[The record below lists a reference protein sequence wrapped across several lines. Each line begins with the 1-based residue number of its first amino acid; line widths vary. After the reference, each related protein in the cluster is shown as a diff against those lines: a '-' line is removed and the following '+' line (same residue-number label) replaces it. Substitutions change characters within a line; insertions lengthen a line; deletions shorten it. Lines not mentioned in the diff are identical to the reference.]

1 MSDNDI
7 RRIGSIFIT
16 NLQKLEDFVTAF
28 QQLRQSDVFCRLA
41 MEILPHTWQA
51 QMVSQNTDLGRK
63 YLRGDAMDMN
73 QLAYH
78 IAALIELPGRWF
90 DFRPINRRIEQ
101 DFFAACP
108 REGATLKAEMGWSW
122 DRSEDPNLPHWRAA
136 NEPGVESEVSDEE
149 IQQAMDEYAAQDSKL
164 WEVILRRLG
173 SGGTT
178 MQRFMGLITDPVD
191 GQKIPKH
198 AVNPLSIAL
207 IWMGLLPDPDEDAF
221 NNPFVQ
227 QALAHGKT
235 FEPMNVA
242 GAVQIFNHGVPEGQP
257 KYRHRSINM
266 IMVPQCGRLFWI
278 SPDGSLERDAYDVIN
293 AETGEVIYHH
303 PAQRIAFEAKC
314 QYQKKSVYYT
324 CPENRYLAQV
334 LAEMEALKTPTGLA
348 SFMFYRKTA
357 DKEYAGFKEGD
368 CVEVTLELIH
378 ADPLSRRTFKQLLAT
393 CAYYLQLVNM
403 EMMSMLSYQGTGE
416 HYENCKKAR
425 LNVEGLLSQLRK
437 KMEHAVSIGRHKQ
450 DLVATQPHYMTPEEM
465 EQDRAEIEQI
475 QLLRDDP
482 ILNRTGVRKEFVRF
496 RRYCPFTDP
505 EHHNQVVQLCAARL
519 DIFQEYFGGDRAL
532 CDQWKGKSY
541 SDFNT
546 VKQKDVMPKTYISD
560 AATASAMRHRE
571 EWSTSIDKLRDIVQH
586 CYNPAQKQK
595 RVKKT
600 PEQIAAAANKVK
612 KSKAKTRVAK

>member
-41 MEILPHTWQA
+41 MGILPHTWQA
-51 QMVSQNTDLGRK
+51 QMVTQNTELGRK

-78 IAALIELPGRWF
+78 IAALVEMPGRWF
-90 DFRPINRRIEQ
+90 DFRPINRRVEK
-101 DFFAACP
+101 DFFTSCSSEAA
-108 REGATLKAEMGWSW
+108 ALKAEMGWSW
-122 DRSEDPNLPHWRAA
+122 DRSEDPNLPHWRCA
-136 NEPGVESEVSDEE
+136 NEPAFESDVTDEE

-178 MQRFMGLITDPVD
+178 MQRFMGIVSDPVD
-191 GQKIPKH
+191 PTKIPKH
-198 AVNPLSIAL
+198 AVDPLSIAL
-207 IWMGLLPDPDEDAF
+207 IWMGLLPDPDEDSF

-227 QALAHGKT
+227 EALAHGKT
-235 FEPMNVA
+235 FEPMNVS

-257 KYRHRSINM
+257 KYIHRSINM

-278 SPDGSLERDAYDVIN
+278 SPDGSIERDAYDSID
-293 AETGEVIYHH
+293 ADTGEIIYHH

-314 QYQKKSVYYT
+314 QYKKKSVYYT

-348 SFMFYRKTA
+348 SFMFYRK
-357 DKEYAGFKEGD
+357 KEDSDYSGWKEGD

-378 ADPLSRRTFKQLLAT
+378 ADAFSRSAFKQLLAT

-403 EMMSMLSYQGTGE
+403 EMLSMLSYQAAGE

-425 LNVEGLLSQLRK
+425 LNIQQVLVQLRK
-437 KMEHAVSIGRHKQ
+437 KMEHAISIGRHKQ
-450 DLVATQPHYMTPEEM
+450 DLTATQPRYMTPEEL
-465 EQDRAEIEQI
+465 EQEMAEIEQSR
-475 QLLRDDP
+475 LLRDDP
-482 ILNRTGVRKEFVRF
+482 ILNRTGVKKEFVRF
-496 RRYCPFTDP
+496 RRSCPFTEP
-505 EHHNQVVQLCAARL
+505 AYHNQVVQLCAARL
-519 DIFQEYFGGDRAL
+519 DIFVEYFGGDRSL
-532 CDQWKGKSY
+532 CDKWKGKSY
-541 SDFNT
+541 HDFDT
-546 VKQKDVMPKTYISD
+546 VKPKDVKPKTYISD
-560 AATASAMRHRE
+560 SATASAMRHRE
-571 EWSTSIDKLRDIVQH
+571 EWSTCIEKLREIVQH
-586 CYNPAQKQK
+586 CYNPAQKKK

-600 PEQIAAAANKVK
+600 LEQIAAAADKVK
-612 KSKAKTRVAK
+612 KSKARTRVV